1 MSGIYSNISQHGVKN
16 TKRDGV
22 QINEIDKTVI
32 IGAVD

>member
-1 MSGIYSNISQHGVKN
+1 MSGIYFNISQHGVKN

-22 QINEIDKTVI
+22 QINEIDKIMI